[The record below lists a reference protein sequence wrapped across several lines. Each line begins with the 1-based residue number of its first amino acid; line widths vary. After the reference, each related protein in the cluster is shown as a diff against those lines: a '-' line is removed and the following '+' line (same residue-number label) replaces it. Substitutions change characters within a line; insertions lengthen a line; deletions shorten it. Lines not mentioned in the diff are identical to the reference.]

1 MMPLSDPR
9 VGAAGKTGK
18 WRTLRPELD
27 KEKCTNCLLC
37 WMYCPEGA
45 IDRVEDGVSIDYEYC
60 KGCGICAEE
69 CARKAIVMVEEKGGD

>member
-45 IDRVEDGVSIDYEYC
+45 IDRVEDGVCIDYEYC